1 MDHIELFGHL
11 TPETLVAVISDLE
24 DAMYLTISV
33 NEAARDARRQLAAC
47 VGDEEA
53 ALMLAGDNQRD
64 EDERNYNGIVADG
77 LSRVMR

>member
-53 ALMLAGDNQRD
+53 ACLMAGMKF
-64 EDERNYNGIVADG
+64 EEEE
-77 LSRVMR
+77 